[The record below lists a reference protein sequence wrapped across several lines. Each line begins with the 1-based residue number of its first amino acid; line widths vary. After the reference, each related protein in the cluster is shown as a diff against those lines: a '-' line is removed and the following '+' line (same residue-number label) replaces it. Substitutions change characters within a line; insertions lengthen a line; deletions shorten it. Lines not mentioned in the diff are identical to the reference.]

1 LHKKSTP
8 AEAEAL
14 FSISVLVVAVALEAL
29 AAVHGAVALGL
40 EGHLGGAAAAIA
52 DHFVVLALGAAGIL
66 AVAASGAALMATG
79 GVVLEALVRKELLLR
94 RAEHKFL
101 ATVTAYQSLVFEH
114 GWIPST
120 FWFVLSRIC
129 FESLAWF
136 PCFRTNSKE
145 RNLNH
150 IT

>member
-1 LHKKSTP
+1 MRKKSAP

-52 DHFVVLALGAAGIL
+52 DHFIVLALGAAGIL

-79 GVVLEALVRKELLLR
+79 GVVLSAKNCCSDALNTNSLP
-94 RAEHKFL
+94 
-101 ATVTAYQSLVFEH
+101 QSRH
-114 GWIPST
+114 T
-120 FWFVLSRIC
+120 KVLSSNMVGFPPLFGLFCLESALSPWRGFRA
-129 FESLAWF
+129 FEQT
-136 PCFRTNSKE
+136 RRKGT
-145 RNLNH
+145 
-150 IT
+150 